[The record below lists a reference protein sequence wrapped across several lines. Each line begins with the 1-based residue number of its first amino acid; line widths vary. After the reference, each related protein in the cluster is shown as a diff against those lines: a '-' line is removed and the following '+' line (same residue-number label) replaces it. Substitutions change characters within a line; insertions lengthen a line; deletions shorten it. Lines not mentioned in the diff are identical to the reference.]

1 MLQVRKNKCSS
12 LPYKSKKSEPK
23 KTRDFTNFLRILDTY
38 TIIFLLHLFPATL
51 IKYKAEIDSRNV
63 SNKTPTDMAADL
75 YNFEFVRFLME
86 NGASCCAHYLGPD
99 IPPEE
104 FPDSSKST
112 NLSPEFEMLGLANPE
127 FGGSE
132 TDVNTN
138 EKIDNEIEIPPGVE
152 PEPSKSSQKKN
163 STTIINRKPR
173 RRHPAR
179 TG

>member
-1 MLQVRKNKCSS
+1 
-12 LPYKSKKSEPK
+12 
-23 KTRDFTNFLRILDTY
+23 
-38 TIIFLLHLFPATL
+38 
-51 IKYKAEIDSRNV
+51 
-63 SNKTPTDMAADL
+63 MAADL

-127 FGGSE
+127 FGGLE

-138 EKIDNEIEIPPGVE
+138 EKTDNDEIEIPPGVE
-152 PEPSKSSQKKN
+152 PEPSKSSQRKN
-163 STTIINRKPR
+163 TTTIITRKPR

>member
-1 MLQVRKNKCSS
+1 
-12 LPYKSKKSEPK
+12 
-23 KTRDFTNFLRILDTY
+23 
-38 TIIFLLHLFPATL
+38 
-51 IKYKAEIDSRNV
+51 
-63 SNKTPTDMAADL
+63 MAADL

-127 FGGSE
+127 FGGPE

-138 EKIDNEIEIPPGVE
+138 EKTENDEIEIPPGVE
-152 PEPSKSSQKKN
+152 PEPSKSSQRKN
-163 STTIINRKPR
+163 TTTIITRKPR